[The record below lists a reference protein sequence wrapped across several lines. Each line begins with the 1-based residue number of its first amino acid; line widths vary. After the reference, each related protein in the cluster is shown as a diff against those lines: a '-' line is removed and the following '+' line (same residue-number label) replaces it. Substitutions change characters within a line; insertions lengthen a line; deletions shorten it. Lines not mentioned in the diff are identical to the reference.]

1 MFEQH
6 LALLGGRQVFA
17 ATVHQLAAGTVF
29 QGLDATAERRLR
41 QVHRCGCRDETA
53 LFGEGDEVA
62 KLAQVD
68 MHFSH
73 QKYPGN
79 ALAMHYVDS
88 L

>member
-41 QVHRCGCRDETA
+41 QVHRLRAGDEAA
-53 LFGEGDEVA
+53 LVSQGDEVT